1 MRTKTPLDDRLMA
14 LADPVANQLGFE
26 IVRIRVMGGKTMR
39 AQIMA
44 ERADGTMSVDDC
56 AALSRGLS
64 EVLDVEDP
72 IAGEYDLEVS
82 SPGIDRPLTAPAHF
96 ERWAGFTAKLELDRL
111 VEGRKRFTGVLAGVE
126 DDNVLLDIKGEDETA
141 LIPFAWI
148 ADAKLVLTDALMK
161 ADLQART
168 PAPDEQGSSST
179 P

>member
-14 LADPVANQLGFE
+14 LADPVADRLGFE
-26 IVRIRVMGGKTMR
+26 IVRVRVMGGKRMR

-44 ERADGTMSVDDC
+44 ERPDGTMSVDDC

-64 EVLDVEDP
+64 ELLEAEDP

-111 VEGRKRFTGVLAGVE
+111 VEGRKRFTGVLAGLE
-126 DDNVLLDIKGEDETA
+126 EDNVLLDIKGEDETA

-148 ADAKLVLTDALMK
+148 ADAKLVMTDELMK
-161 ADLQART
+161 ADLQAREG
-168 PAPDEQGSSST
+168 APDEQGSSST

>member
-14 LADPVANQLGFE
+14 LAGPVADRLGFE
-26 IVRIRVMGGKTMR
+26 IVRIRVMGGKRMR

-44 ERADGTMSVDDC
+44 ERPDGTMSVDDC

-64 EVLDVEDP
+64 EVLEAEDP

-111 VEGRKRFTGVLAGVE
+111 VEGRKRFTGVLAGLE
-126 DDNVLLDIKGEDETA
+126 KDDVLLNIKGEDETA
-141 LIPFAWI
+141 LIPFSWI
-148 ADAKLVLTDALMK
+148 ADAKLVMTDELMK
-161 ADLQART
+161 ADLQAREG
-168 PAPDEQGSSST
+168 APDEQGSSST